1 LRLRAGREAGRLV
14 FEDLGASGIVADWR
28 EPDILRIAPVPL
40 YNRYAELAVFCDV
53 LEVALRRHA

>member
-1 LRLRAGREAGRLV
+1 V